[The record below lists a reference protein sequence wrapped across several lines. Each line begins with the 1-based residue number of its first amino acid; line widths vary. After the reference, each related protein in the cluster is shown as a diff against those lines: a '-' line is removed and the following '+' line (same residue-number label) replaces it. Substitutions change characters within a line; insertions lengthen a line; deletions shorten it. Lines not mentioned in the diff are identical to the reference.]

1 MFMITSGA
9 WLTPTRASGLA
20 AYGTA
25 VTCCGIA
32 WFKANNTRKDSQLAA
47 RLTVIEGALLLD
59 IIFNWRWMLHDFAAG
74 LTKRAHDYAFRA
86 SPQELLDTLLLIL
99 LLFGWVSVFR
109 KFPGRIGALLAVS
122 GVLLSLGLW
131 CVEVVSLHAVDA
143 ILYHLAGKVMVV
155 SFLWILAA
163 MMVSVGVLIDS
174 RKLQVG

>member
-1 MFMITSGA
+1 MITSGA

-25 VTCCGIA
+25 VICCGIA
-32 WFKANNTRKDSQLAA
+32 WLKANNRRKDSQLAA
-47 RLTVIEGALLLD
+47 SLTVIEAALLLD
-59 IIFNWRWMLHDFAAG
+59 IIFNWRWVLHGFAIG
-74 LTKRAHDYAFRA
+74 LAKRAHDYAFR
-86 SPQELLDTLLLIL
+86 STPQELLDTLLFIL

-122 GVLLSLGLW
+122 GVLLSVGVW

-143 ILYHLAGKVMVV
+143 ILYHLSGKVMVV

-174 RKLQVG
+174 RKLEIG